1 MDTGMYVTDIML
13 IHKDTQVKCYLMVSL
28 LDIPEN
34 IDKHVDSD

>member
-13 IHKDTQVKCYLMVSL
+13 IHKGTQVKCYLVVSL